1 MPEQTDERTID
12 ECQLAFPADAHM
24 QPVVYFDIAW
34 VCETSCGIEVIPC
47 DVVGRDPD
55 ADPVEQWCTLA
66 DYLEGEPD
74 DEDSAPELRE
84 GWLAHTSAPGYLG
97 CTAWTIHAS
106 EAEAWSDLAD
116 MYGQYPDD
124 DDDSALGCITSIA
137 VFWNNKATPED
148 WHYRVTFDGHAPE
161 TGPYAAM
168 PLVCRD
174 IHTCLADAVVELGVY
189 WGVAITPGMV
199 AVDLDY
205 GGFAEWSTD

>member
-1 MPEQTDERTID
+1 MNEDYRQEQHETEEGALDVAYD
-12 ECQLAFPADAHM
+12 PATPP
-24 QPVVYFDIAW
+24 PV
-34 VCETSCGIEVIPC
+34 
-47 DVVGRDPD
+47 
-55 ADPVEQWCTLA
+55 
-66 DYLEGEPD
+66 
-74 DEDSAPELRE
+74 
-84 GWLAHTSAPGYLG
+84 
-97 CTAWTIHAS
+97 
-106 EAEAWSDLAD
+106 
-116 MYGQYPDD
+116 DD

-199 AVDLDY
+199 AVDLDH
-205 GGFAEWSTD
+205 GGFAEWSTN